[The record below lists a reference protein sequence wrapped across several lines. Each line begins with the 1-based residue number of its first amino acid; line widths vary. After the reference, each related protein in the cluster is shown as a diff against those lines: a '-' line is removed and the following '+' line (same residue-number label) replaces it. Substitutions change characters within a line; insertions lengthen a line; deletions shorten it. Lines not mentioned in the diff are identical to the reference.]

1 MKKLILFLL
10 LLLPAAMADAQVKF
24 GYLRYSEAIKAMPG
38 YADMQKS
45 LAELKRQYAN
55 ETKRSEEEFNQKY
68 EAFLEGQK
76 DFAPSI
82 LKKRQYELQELLNN
96 SVSFKKE
103 AARLLEQAEADMYA
117 PLKKRLNEIL
127 RQVGRERGYAFILN
141 TDNDAVPYI
150 DTTSGEDISSLV
162 RNMFTYLEK

>member
-1 MKKLILFLL
+1 
-10 LLLPAAMADAQVKF
+10 
-24 GYLRYSEAIKAMPG
+24 MPG

-127 RQVGRERGYAFILN
+127 RQVAASADMPLSSTPTTTPCRISTLR
-141 TDNDAVPYI
+141 AVR
-150 DTTSGEDISSLV
+150 T
-162 RNMFTYLEK
+162 

>member
-1 MKKLILFLL
+1 ML
-10 LLLPAAMADAQVKF
+10 LLLPAVAVDAQVKF
-24 GYLRYSEAIKAMPG
+24 GYLSYSEAIKAMPG
-38 YADMQKS
+38 YAEMQKS
-45 LAELKRQYAN
+45 LAELKQQYAN
-55 ETKRSEEEFNQKY
+55 ETKRSEDEFNQKY
-68 EAFLEGQK
+68 ESFLEGQK

-150 DTTSGEDISSLV
+150 DSASGEDISTLV

>member
-1 MKKLILFLL
+1 MKKLVLFLL
-10 LLLPAAMADAQVKF
+10 LLLPAVAVDAQVKF
-24 GYLRYSEAIKAMPG
+24 GYLSYSEAIKAMPG

-55 ETKRSEEEFNQKY
+55 ETKRSEDEFNQKY
-68 EAFLEGQK
+68 ESFLEGQK

-127 RQVGRERGYAFILN
+127 RQMGRERGYAFILN

-150 DTTSGEDISSLV
+150 DSASGEDISTLV

>member
-1 MKKLILFLL
+1 ML
-10 LLLPAAMADAQVKF
+10 LLLPAVAVDAQVKF
-24 GYLRYSEAIKAMPG
+24 GYLSYSEAIKAMPG

-55 ETKRSEEEFNQKY
+55 ETKRSEDEFNQKY
-68 EAFLEGQK
+68 ESFLEGQK

-150 DTTSGEDISSLV
+150 DSASGEDISTLV

>member
-24 GYLRYSEAIKAMPG
+24 GCLSYSEAIKAMPG

>member
-10 LLLPAAMADAQVKF
+10 LLLPAVAVDAQVKF
-24 GYLRYSEAIKAMPG
+24 GYLSYSEAIKAMPG

-45 LAELKRQYAN
+45 LAELKRQYAD
-55 ETKRSEEEFNQKY
+55 ETKRSEDEFNQKY
-68 EAFLEGQK
+68 ESFLEGQK

-82 LKKRQYELQELLNN
+82 LKKRQYELQELLNS

-141 TDNDAVPYI
+141 TDNDAVPFI
-150 DTTSGEDISSLV
+150 DTTCGEDISSLV

>member
-10 LLLPAAMADAQVKF
+10 LLLPAAMVDAQVKF
-24 GYLRYSEAIKAMPG
+24 GYLSYSEAIKAMPG

-45 LAELKRQYAN
+45 LAELKNQYAN
-55 ETKRSEEEFNQKY
+55 ETKRSEDEFNQKY
-68 EAFLEGQK
+68 ESFLEGQK

-103 AARLLEQAEADMYA
+103 AARLLKKAEADMYA

-127 RQVGRERGYAFILN
+127 SQIGRERGYAFILN

-150 DTTSGEDISSLV
+150 DTASGEDISSLV
-162 RNMFTYLEK
+162 RNMSTYLDK

>member
-1 MKKLILFLL
+1 ML
-10 LLLPAAMADAQVKF
+10 LLLPAVAVDAQVKF
-24 GYLRYSEAIKAMPG
+24 GYLSYSEAIKAMPG

-55 ETKRSEEEFNQKY
+55 ETKRSEDEFNQKY
-68 EAFLEGQK
+68 ESFLEGQK

-127 RQVGRERGYAFILN
+127 RQMGRERGYAFILN

-150 DTTSGEDISSLV
+150 DSASGEDISTLV

>member
-1 MKKLILFLL
+1 MKKLVLFLL
-10 LLLPAAMADAQVKF
+10 LLLPAVAVDAQVKF
-24 GYLRYSEAIKAMPG
+24 GYLSYSEAIKAMPG
-38 YADMQKS
+38 YAGMQKS

-55 ETKRSEEEFNQKY
+55 ETKRSEDEFNQKY
-68 EAFLEGQK
+68 ESFLEGQK

-150 DTTSGEDISSLV
+150 DSASGEDISTLV

>member
-1 MKKLILFLL
+1 MKKLVLFLL
-10 LLLPAAMADAQVKF
+10 LLLPAVAVDAQVKF
-24 GYLRYSEAIKAMPG
+24 GYLSYSEAIKAMPG
-38 YADMQKS
+38 YAEMQKS
-45 LAELKRQYAN
+45 LAELKQQYAN
-55 ETKRSEEEFNQKY
+55 ETKRSEDEFNQKY
-68 EAFLEGQK
+68 ESFLEGQK

-103 AARLLEQAEADMYA
+103 AARLLKQAEADMYA

-150 DTTSGEDISSLV
+150 DSASGEDISTLV

>member
-1 MKKLILFLL
+1 
-10 LLLPAAMADAQVKF
+10 
-24 GYLRYSEAIKAMPG
+24 MPG

>member
-10 LLLPAAMADAQVKF
+10 LLLPATMADAQVKF
-24 GYLRYSEAIKAMPG
+24 GYLSYSEAIKAMPG

>member
-10 LLLPAAMADAQVKF
+10 LLLPAAMAYAQVKC
-24 GYLRYSEAIKAMPG
+24 GYLSYSEAIKAMPG

>member
-24 GYLRYSEAIKAMPG
+24 GYLSYSEAIKAMPG

-162 RNMFTYLEK
+162 CNMFTYLEK

>member
-1 MKKLILFLL
+1 MKKLVLFLL
-10 LLLPAAMADAQVKF
+10 LLLPAVAVDAQVKF
-24 GYLRYSEAIKAMPG
+24 GYLSYSEAIKAMPG
-38 YADMQKS
+38 YAEMQKS
-45 LAELKRQYAN
+45 LAELKQQYAN
-55 ETKRSEEEFNQKY
+55 ETKRSEDEFNQKY
-68 EAFLEGQK
+68 ESFLEGQK

-150 DTTSGEDISSLV
+150 DSASGEDISTLV

>member
-1 MKKLILFLL
+1 ML
-10 LLLPAAMADAQVKF
+10 LLLPAVAVDAQVKF
-24 GYLRYSEAIKAMPG
+24 GYLSYSEAIKAMPG
-38 YADMQKS
+38 YAEMQKS
-45 LAELKRQYAN
+45 LAELKQQYAN
-55 ETKRSEEEFNQKY
+55 ETKRSEDEFNQKY
-68 EAFLEGQK
+68 ESFLEGQK

-103 AARLLEQAEADMYA
+103 AARLLKQAEADMYA

-150 DTTSGEDISSLV
+150 DSASGEDISTLV

>member
-10 LLLPAAMADAQVKF
+10 LLLPAADAQVKF
-24 GYLRYSEAIKAMPG
+24 GYLSYSEAIKAMPG

-103 AARLLEQAEADMYA
+103 AARLLEQAEANMYA

>member
-1 MKKLILFLL
+1 MKKLVLFLL
-10 LLLPAAMADAQVKF
+10 LLLPAVAVDAQVKF
-24 GYLRYSEAIKAMPG
+24 GYLSYSEAIKAMPG

-55 ETKRSEEEFNQKY
+55 ETKRSEDEFNQKY
-68 EAFLEGQK
+68 ESFLEGQK

-150 DTTSGEDISSLV
+150 DSASGEDISTLV

>member
-1 MKKLILFLL
+1 
-10 LLLPAAMADAQVKF
+10 MADAQVKF
-24 GYLRYSEAIKAMPG
+24 GYLSYSEVIKAMPG

>member
-1 MKKLILFLL
+1 
-10 LLLPAAMADAQVKF
+10 
-24 GYLRYSEAIKAMPG
+24 MPG

-103 AARLLEQAEADMYA
+103 AARLLEQAEADNDQPHDRA
-117 PLKKRLNEIL
+117 ASESHA
-127 RQVGRERGYAFILN
+127 QSFVQGVTGSVGSTCRCVGSRFHAQKAGK
-141 TDNDAVPYI
+141 
-150 DTTSGEDISSLV
+150 SGEKTTGEEGY
-162 RNMFTYLEK
+162 RYP

>member
-10 LLLPAAMADAQVKF
+10 LLLPAVITDAQVKF
-24 GYLRYSEAIKAMPG
+24 GYLSYSEAIKAMPG

-45 LAELKRQYAN
+45 LTELKNQYAN
-55 ETKRSEEEFNQKY
+55 ETKRSEDEFNQKY
-68 EAFLEGQK
+68 ESFLEGQK

-103 AARLLEQAEADMYA
+103 AARLLEKAESDMYA

-127 RQVGRERGYAFILN
+127 RQIGRERGYAFILN

-150 DTTSGEDISSLV
+150 DTASGEDISSLV
-162 RNMFTYLEK
+162 RNMSTYLDK

>member
-1 MKKLILFLL
+1 MKK
-10 LLLPAAMADAQVKF
+10 VV
-24 GYLRYSEAIKAMPG
+24 
-38 YADMQKS
+38 QKS

>member
-24 GYLRYSEAIKAMPG
+24 GYLNYSEAIKAMPG

>member
-10 LLLPAAMADAQVKF
+10 LLLPAAIADAQVKF
-24 GYLRYSEAIKAMPG
+24 GYLNYSEAIKAMPG